1 MIALTHGQ
9 WDEESGAILVDGVAV
24 IVGPTAPDGGTAEQ
38 AQAAL
43 DVWRDGT
50 VNRPAAKREAFDLL
64 FAATTAIREWCM
76 DTQAWLYTGGEFG
89 KFDAAGFLALVQQ
102 AETAGLAYNALP
114 PEDLTPALI
123 QEQAG
128 MALRGQQ
135 AQILY
140 GMAKGAA

>member
-1 MIALTHGQ
+1 MNVPQRLADLGVTP
-9 WDEESGAILVDGVAV
+9 DEYAAQVAD
-24 IVGPTAPDGGTAEQ
+24 AKS
-38 AQAAL
+38 QAA
-43 DVWRDGT
+43 VSE
-50 VNRPAAKREAFDLL
+50 AAYIAVQQRATAQREAFDLL

-76 DTQAWLYTGGEFG
+76 DTQAWLYTGGAFG
-89 KFDAAGFLALVQQ
+89 AFDDAGFLQLVQQ

-140 GMAKGAA
+140 GMAKGATP